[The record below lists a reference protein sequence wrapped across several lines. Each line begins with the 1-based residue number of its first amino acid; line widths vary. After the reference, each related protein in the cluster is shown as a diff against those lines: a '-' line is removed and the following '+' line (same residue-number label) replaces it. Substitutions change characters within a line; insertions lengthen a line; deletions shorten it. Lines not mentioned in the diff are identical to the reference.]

1 MKEALDKYF
10 DEAPEQHKEVMKN
23 LRILF
28 LNNDL
33 NITESYKWS
42 RPVYGCPKDFAYIK
56 YAKKHVTLGFYDA
69 SILNDP
75 MGKLEDEG
83 LKMKHLKIKYWS
95 EVDQNEIAHWILVSA
110 KAAK

>member
-1 MKEALDKYF
+1 MNALETYF
-10 DEAPEQHKEVMKN
+10 QNVPAEHSQIVTE
-23 LRILF
+23 LRKMF
-28 LNNDL
+28 LNSDL
-33 NITESYKWS
+33 GVTESYKWS

-75 MGKLEDEG
+75 MGKLEGEG